1 MDGDHPSLSRYVVS
15 FSLMVCSGQ
24 HIFLRLLSL
33 LRVMNMSPSQNK
45 KNKMSKLLFTDL
57 FCLFQIQEAEKRQG
71 SLGSQ
76 EWAIITLQQYVLR
89 YHKPLA
95 QAGHWRKHLKFS

>member
-1 MDGDHPSLSRYVVS
+1 
-15 FSLMVCSGQ
+15 
-24 HIFLRLLSL
+24 
-33 LRVMNMSPSQNK
+33 
-45 KNKMSKLLFTDL
+45 MSKLLFTDL

-95 QAGHWRKHLKFS
+95 QAGHWRKHLKFSLSQQLTQDWLWLQCVDSFGSCPR